1 MIVSMYKMSAGK
13 GYEYLLR
20 TAAVEDG
27 NGELSTALTTRYD
40 SEAGPSRATPVS
52 RPGRVPAGMVAD
64 GHRRACGLTCGN
76 ALSAVGP

>member
-20 TAAVEDG
+20 TAVVEDG
-27 NGELSTALTTRYD
+27 GNEDLSTALTRYA

-52 RPGRVPAGMVAD
+52 RPRSVPAGMVVD
-64 GHRRACGLTCGN
+64 GHSRQMRPDV
-76 ALSAVGP
+76 AVA

>member
-1 MIVSMYKMSAGK
+1 VRRLLHTFMSRRCATVIVSMYKMSAGK

-27 NGELSTALTTRYD
+27 NGELATALTTRYA

-52 RPGRVPAGMVAD
+52 RPGLDPA
-64 GHRRACGLTCGN
+64 
-76 ALSAVGP
+76 